1 MDERNLGMKKHPG
14 IYQIKTKNGVR
25 YQAKWRRTDGSQAA
39 RQFRTLTEAVKHKR
53 TVEHEKSCGHLS
65 DDRLAKVTF
74 ADFAENQVFPT
85 LRHGDTTLRRRQGI
99 MSKHLLPAIGSKPI
113 KQIRRAEILR
123 LLHEWEGQGLA
134 PRSIMNH
141 LNVLRPIFREA
152 VLQDIIVRNPMDGIK
167 PPKANEVRR
176 NPLTPEQCRALIEAI
191 DPRYS
196 YAIHFAL
203 ATGVRWSEFENM
215 KMEDFKPFNN
225 MVVVTSSKTD
235 AGIRELPLDRD
246 DVVRISRHIADTGR
260 QGAAPDSPLFTSP
273 DGSRLHH
280 SNFRRRVFI
289 PACKKAGLKEVTFH
303 DLRRTH
309 ATMLVAEGH
318 DLKVIQERM
327 GHRSISTTLS
337 FYAKATERGKA
348 KAAGT
353 KTRYLNIEKEENDG
367 GNSDRG
373 TAKQS

>member
-1 MDERNLGMKKHPG
+1 MIKHPG

-53 TVEHEKSCGHLS
+53 MVEHEKSRGHLS

-85 LRHGDTTLRRRQGI
+85 LRHGDTTLRRRRGI
-99 MSKHLLPAIGSKPI
+99 MSKHLLPAVGSKPI
-113 KQIRRAEILR
+113 KQIQREEILR
-123 LLHEWEGQGLA
+123 LIYEWEGQGLA

-141 LNVLRPIFREA
+141 LNILRLIFREA
-152 VLQDIIVRNPMDGIK
+152 VLRDIIVRNPMDGIK

-176 NPLTPEQCRALIEAI
+176 NPLTPEQCRALIAAI
-191 DPRYS
+191 DARYS

-260 QGAAPDSPLFTSP
+260 HGAGADSPLFTSP

-289 PACKKAGLKEVTFH
+289 PACKKAGLKDVTFH

-309 ATMLVAEGH
+309 ATMLVSEGH

-327 GHRSISTTLS
+327 GHRSISTTLA

-353 KTRYLNIEKEENDG
+353 KTRYLNIKNEEAEG
-367 GNSDRG
+367 GNSDIEA
-373 TAKQS
+373 AKQS